1 LNDPIHTAADAFD
14 WFRLSTFNLQLSTSF
29 RLSRLLQLTLALAAF
44 LGGLWFLYAGYEH
57 GVSLAGK
64 TETGLTYLK
73 TGIDGKTRVL
83 TEHMDYAI
91 GAALLIGSTWWL
103 LHGHKPAKGRRARRR

>member
-1 LNDPIHTAADAFD
+1 MPRF
-14 WFRLSTFNLQLSTSF
+14 LQL
-29 RLSRLLQLTLALAAF
+29 LLALAAF
-44 LGGLWFLYAGYEH
+44 LAGLWCLYAGYGR

-83 TEHMDYAI
+83 THHSYYAA
-91 GAALLIGSTWWL
+91 GFVLLLGSSWWL
-103 LHGHKPAKGRRARRR
+103 MKGGSRQKRRAR

>member
-1 LNDPIHTAADAFD
+1 MPRF
-14 WFRLSTFNLQLSTSF
+14 LQL
-29 RLSRLLQLTLALAAF
+29 LVALGAF
-44 LGGLWFLYAGYEH
+44 AGGLWLVYGGYAR

-83 TEHMDYAI
+83 THHAYYA
-91 GAALLIGSTWWL
+91 GGLVLIVGSTWWL
-103 LHGHKPAKGRRARRR
+103 FHGHKPKRRRR